1 MNFDDENKGLA
12 NLLLFFFFSTRIL
25 LVLIADAE
33 SKEDQR
39 TGFTDAIVSSWLH
52 LSPLCSFD
60 VRLTFQYS
68 ISNTEDLLELY
79 LIEKNRTRMSS
90 LGQWRGL
97 ESNETIWQQGNLTFK
112 AAEEFRVRTKEV
124 RRYQ

>member
-1 MNFDDENKGLA
+1 MQIFFA
-12 NLLLFFFFSTRIL
+12 FFFTNIL
-25 LVLIADAE
+25 LVLMADAE
-33 SKEDQR
+33 SKDDQR

-68 ISNTEDLLELY
+68 ISNTEDLLEIY
-79 LIEKNRTRMSS
+79 LIEKNRTRTSS

-97 ESNETIWQQGNLTFK
+97 ESNETIWQLGNITFK
-112 AAEEFRVRTKEV
+112 AAEEFRVRTKGSIKS
-124 RRYQ
+124 Q